1 MILNSLPTRDTDV
14 LVIGGGASGSMAAL
28 EAREQGVEVLL
39 ANKGVLG
46 RTGVTAST
54 QGGIAG
60 VVRPPDSEDRFA
72 EDMLRCGR
80 YLNDP
85 VLVRRFVGDIAR
97 GAVLELEKF
106 GVTFDRDA
114 DNRLRVLK
122 VGGHSFPRMLMATWL
137 NATTIL
143 RFGLMPQVVRRG
155 VRVADQFLVT
165 KLLTNEYHVC
175 GAVGLNVKTGGVEL
189 IRSKAV
195 VLATGNATQLF
206 GESGAAS
213 MTGDGYALAYRA
225 GARLRDMEF
234 VSCTIGLAHPP
245 GLRGKVLGEPS
256 TVPGSK
262 PRLTNASGELFL
274 ERNNPGVEL
283 YTKDM
288 YMRGIVSELRA
299 GRGSPHGGVWYDF
312 TNLDPLGP
320 SYPFVRQVIGSMSES
335 IAAGGRVE
343 VTLAP
348 YFFPGGV
355 EINERHQ
362 SSVEGLFAAGEA
374 AGGLHGAE
382 RIASTAMAE
391 AIVFG
396 KRAGR
401 AAAALAINRERG
413 PIDGAEVAREAE
425 RLYTILAQEGPQ
437 GPRAVRRKVQATMWE
452 RVGFIRN
459 EANLLAAQ
467 RVLEEVEGV
476 DLGRTRIRSKNP
488 TANLDW
494 VEAIE
499 NANLVEVGKMLVMA
513 ALQRR
518 ESRGSHFREDFPE
531 ESPAWGKS
539 LVLYQDGSTMRCASA
554 TGGTR

>member
-1 MILNSLPTRDTDV
+1 
-14 LVIGGGASGSMAAL
+14 
-28 EAREQGVEVLL
+28 
-39 ANKGVLG
+39 
-46 RTGVTAST
+46 
-54 QGGIAG
+54 
-60 VVRPPDSEDRFA
+60 
-72 EDMLRCGR
+72 
-80 YLNDP
+80 
-85 VLVRRFVGDIAR
+85 
-97 GAVLELEKF
+97 
-106 GVTFDRDA
+106 
-114 DNRLRVLK
+114 
-122 VGGHSFPRMLMATWL
+122 
-137 NATTIL
+137 
-143 RFGLMPQVVRRG
+143 
-155 VRVADQFLVT
+155 
-165 KLLTNEYHVC
+165 
-175 GAVGLNVKTGGVEL
+175 
-189 IRSKAV
+189 
-195 VLATGNATQLF
+195 
-206 GESGAAS
+206 
-213 MTGDGYALAYRA
+213 
-225 GARLRDMEF
+225 MEF

-288 YMRGIVSELRA
+288 YMRGIASELRA

-343 VTLAP
+343 VALAP

-355 EINERHQ
+355 EIDEWHQ
-362 SSVEGLFAAGEA
+362 SSVVGLFAAGEA

-425 RLYTILAQEGPQ
+425 RLYAILAQEGPQ

-467 RVLEEVEGV
+467 RVLEEIEGV
-476 DLGRTRIRSKNP
+476 DLGRARIRSKNP

-539 LVLYQDGSTMRCASA
+539 LVLHQDGSTMRCAPA